1 MPSKLQIGLIIIG
14 DEILSGKR
22 VDQHFSNSI
31 KILLSHGFGISW
43 VITLC
48 DDLNVCENFFKFS
61 FNMSDCIVF
70 CFGGIGSTP
79 DDNTRQAC
87 ANALGTE
94 LEANSEAVKIIRE
107 KFNSMDTPVTKER
120 LEMGKFPVGSQIIPN
135 PVNQIP
141 GFHIRNHY
149 FLPGFPKMAVPMMKW
164 VLENEYKGFFSD
176 FFEMEYSFY
185 VNLLYEST
193 ITPFL
198 NKINDDY
205 LNLKVFSLP
214 KSGSDKFD
222 FEYTVELGIKTKSEI
237 FRENKIVEKEFNQVI
252 SHFRKKIISLGG
264 VIVREE
270 KNTR

>member
-1 MPSKLQIGLIIIG
+1 MSSKQQIGLIIIG

-22 VDQHFSNSI
+22 VDQHFSNSK
-31 KILLSHGFGISW
+31 KILLSHGMGISW
-43 VITLC
+43 TITLC
-48 DDLNVCENFFKFS
+48 DDLNVCENFLKFS
-61 FNMSDCIVF
+61 FTKSKCIVF

-87 ANALGTE
+87 ANALGKE
-94 LEANSEAVKIIRE
+94 LAVNAEAEKIIRE
-107 KFNSMDTPVTKER
+107 KFSSMNAPITKER

-141 GFHIRNHY
+141 GFYIHNHY

-164 VLENEYKGFFSD
+164 VLDNEYREFFSD

-185 VNLLYEST
+185 VNSLYEST

-205 LNLKVFSLP
+205 LNLKVYSLP

-222 FEYTVELGIKTKSEI
+222 FEYSVELGIKTSPEI
-237 FRENKIVEKEFNQVI
+237 NCEKKIVEQEFNQVI
-252 SHFRKKIISLGG
+252 GHFRKKIIHLGG
-264 VIVREE
+264 VIVKEE
-270 KNTR
+270 KNKR